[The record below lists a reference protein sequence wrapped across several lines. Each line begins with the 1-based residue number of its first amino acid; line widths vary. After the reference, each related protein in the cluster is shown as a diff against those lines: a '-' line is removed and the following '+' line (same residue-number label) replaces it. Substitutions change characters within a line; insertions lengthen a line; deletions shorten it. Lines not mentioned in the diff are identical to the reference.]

1 MSAARHAIHA
11 IRNDLA
17 PILFFAELASA
28 GDREAQ
34 KLVIE
39 ELISRSDSIHAG
51 LDVLTTM
58 VRRQQAAIS

>member
-1 MSAARHAIHA
+1 MSAARHAIHS

-28 GDREAQ
+28 GDREALQ
-34 KLVIE
+34 LVIK

-51 LDVLTTM
+51 LDVLTTV
-58 VRRQQAAIS
+58 VRRQQAVNG